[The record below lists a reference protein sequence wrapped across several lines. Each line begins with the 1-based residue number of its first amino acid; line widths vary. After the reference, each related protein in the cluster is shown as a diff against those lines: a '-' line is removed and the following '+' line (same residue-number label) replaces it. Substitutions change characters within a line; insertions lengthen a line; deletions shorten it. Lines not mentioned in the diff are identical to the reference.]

1 LALGINDG
9 GLRVAHMMC
18 GYKGGSFEMWSQ
30 MCSESASTAARA
42 GSLGCM
48 QWWEW
53 VERAVMPAEI
63 VQVSKRMALWVTR
76 SGVSFSRCL
85 WCRSGG
91 EKWLK

>member
-30 MCSESASTAARA
+30 MCSESASTAAWA

-48 QWWEW
+48 QWWDA
-53 VERAVMPAEI
+53 VVGMGGTGSRA
-63 VQVSKRMALWVTR
+63 SGNR
-76 SGVSFSRCL
+76 SGEQTDGAVGHAVGRQL
-85 WCRSGG
+85 
-91 EKWLK
+91 LALPVV